1 MDYYS
6 SFPPLSLTISTQT
19 QAHAHTHK
27 NPHMLAQHLEIYLET
42 RLKEQ
47 LLLTALSGW

>member
-6 SFPPLSLTISTQT
+6 SFPPLSLTVSTQT
-19 QAHAHTHK
+19 QAHAHTHT
-27 NPHMLAQHLEIYLET
+27 NPHMLTQYLEIYLEM

-47 LLLTALSGW
+47 LLLTVLSG

>member
-6 SFPPLSLTISTQT
+6 SFPPLSLTVSTQN

-27 NPHMLAQHLEIYLET
+27 NPHMLTQHLKIHLEK

-47 LLLTALSGW
+47 LLLTVLRG